1 MMDFLLQHKKLIL
14 ISGLIVIIL
23 AGSIFYVLLKNQTN
37 STIDTSTEQ
46 NQQIVANQLDYSFL
60 KDNLISKEDQHLLLS
75 AKILTEQFGTYS
87 TYDLRGLVDVKNYAT
102 SSYQLTIQDLI
113 DSIAQSTKNSI
124 RGDLVSVS
132 TLANPNSAKIIKKS
146 NRSAEITIEAV
157 YAEELK
163 PEKNIISK
171 VIFSKEGNFWLV
183 DDIEFI
189 DQ

>member
-1 MMDFLLQHKKLIL
+1 MDFLLQHKKLIL

-37 STIDTSTEQ
+37 STIDIKKDE
-46 NQQIVANQLDYSFL
+46 NQQAVLNQLDYSFL
-60 KDNLISKEDQHLLLS
+60 KDSSVSKEDQHLLLS
-75 AKILTEQFGTYS
+75 ATILTEQFGTYS

-113 DSIAQSTKNSI
+113 DSISQSTKKSI

-163 PEKNIISK
+163 PQKNIVSK